1 MNLALDEVIRRAARD
16 VGFRAA
22 AAESGQQAAELA
34 GVPPADLRAVVEGD
48 LVALHQRGAHPLLI
62 MQLAG
67 ALGIDPMQ
75 QFGTDASTQDPSRG
89 RR

>member
-1 MNLALDEVIRRAARD
+1 VNLALDQVIRRAARD

-22 AAESGQQAAELA
+22 AAENGQQEAELA
-34 GVPPADLRAVVEGD
+34 GVPPADLTAVVEGD
-48 LVALHQRGAHPLLI
+48 LVVLHRRGAHPLLI

-75 QFGTDASTQDPSRG
+75 QFGADAPSQDPSRS
-89 RR
+89 RE